1 MRAINRLFTR
11 IRNFA
16 AGRGG
21 DERLREEMEQHLA
34 MQTEENI
41 RAGLSPEEA
50 RRQARMRLGPIEAV
64 REQYHREE
72 GIPLL
77 ECFLQDARFTLRQ
90 IRKSPGFGA
99 SAPART
105 TTGPAGTPSK
115 V

>member
-41 RAGLSPEEA
+41 RAGTIA
-50 RRQARMRLGPIEAV
+50 RG
-64 REQYHREE
+64 
-72 GIPLL
+72 
-77 ECFLQDARFTLRQ
+77 
-90 IRKSPGFGA
+90 
-99 SAPART
+99 SAPPGTNETRT
-105 TTGPAGTPSK
+105 N
-115 V
+115 